1 MGDIAEVRWHGRG
14 GQGAVTAA
22 KVLAEVA
29 LKSGKNVQAFPE
41 YGPERTGAPLRA
53 YNRISERP
61 IRIHCQVESPNIVVV
76 IDPSLLDAVDVTEGA
91 SEGAIFII
99 NTPKGPSE
107 VREVLKLRNNQ
118 AVYTVDA
125 TKIALDTIGRPIPN
139 TPMLGALSKATGLI
153 PVEGLLEDVKRS
165 LGKKLKD
172 EVVEGNL
179 EAIRRAYREVK
190 GE

>member
-1 MGDIAEVRWHGRG
+1 MGDITEVRWHGRG

-61 IRIHCQVESPNIVVV
+61 IRIHCQVASPNIVVV

-99 NTPKGPSE
+99 NTPKEPEE
-107 VREVLKLRNNQ
+107 VRKSLRLKNNQ

-139 TPMLGALSKATGLI
+139 TPMLGALSKVTGLI

>member
-1 MGDIAEVRWHGRG
+1 MGDITEVRWHGRG

-61 IRIHCQVESPNIVVV
+61 IRIHCQVASPNIVVV

-99 NTPKGPSE
+99 NTPKEPEE
-107 VREVLKLRNNQ
+107 VRESLRLKNNQ

-139 TPMLGALSKATGLI
+139 TPMLGALSKVTGLI